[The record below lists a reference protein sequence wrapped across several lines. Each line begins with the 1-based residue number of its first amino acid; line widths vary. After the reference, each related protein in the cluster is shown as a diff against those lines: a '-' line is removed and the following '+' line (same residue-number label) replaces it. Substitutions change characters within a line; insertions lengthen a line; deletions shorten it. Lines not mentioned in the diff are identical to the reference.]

1 MLLGLILSPCRSD
14 WEQEREGSP
23 IIRIGADG
31 TDTDGT
37 DTDEN
42 SLHWKS
48 GEKVELAI
56 PCILMCPLRAVD
68 AAMGIDASDIPARQN
83 FLTTL

>member
-1 MLLGLILSPCRSD
+1 MLLGITSAPVGAIGNRNGKDL
-14 WEQEREGSP
+14 P
-23 IIRIGADG
+23 IIRIGA
-31 TDTDGT
+31 DGT

-56 PCILMCPLRAVD
+56 PRILMCPLRAVD